1 MKSLAY
7 IITLAFIIFFFS
19 CKEEKP
25 TNITQEKIPD
35 PSDSIV
41 AILKEELKSGNKQK
55 AKEILESLKKSFPQ
69 TEQSEEVQKI
79 VEEMEQE
86 EDSAMLGITEK
97 KNAIDEV
104 VTKQGMK
111 KLYDKETKSTWY
123 VDETTPIRKDLNT
136 FFLYISENENQE
148 KTLRVRI
155 QYASDPWLNAKK
167 YYFRIDTANYTLNVA
182 REDVTP
188 KSINGNLWEYY
199 DVELNGK
206 INDIIK
212 KIASA
217 NVVFIKYD
225 GINYNKQRFITEEEK
240 TAIKNMIAR
249 FEESFFN

>member
-1 MKSLAY
+1 MKSLSH
-7 IITLAFIIFFFS
+7 IITLAFIICFFS

-25 TNITQEKIPD
+25 TNATQEKTSN

-41 AILKEELKSGNKQK
+41 AVLKKELRSGNKQK
-55 AKEILESLKKSFPQ
+55 AKDIIESIKKSFPQ
-69 TEQSEEVQKI
+69 TQQSAEVQKI
-79 VEEMEQE
+79 VEEMKQE
-86 EDSAMLGITEK
+86 EDSIMLQITEK

-104 VTKQGMK
+104 ITKQGMK
-111 KLYDKETKSTWY
+111 KLYDNDSKSTWY

-136 FFLYISENENQE
+136 FFLYISENANQE

-167 YYFRIDTANYTLNVA
+167 YYFRIDTANYVLDVA
-182 REDVTP
+182 REDITP
-188 KSINGNLWEYY
+188 KNINGNLWEYY
-199 DVELNGK
+199 DVESNGK
-206 INDIIK
+206 INDIVK

-240 TAIKNMIAR
+240 TAIKNMMAR
-249 FEESFFN
+249 FEDSFFN